1 MLKPLAGLLAM
12 LLSGSVAAYA
22 VTVANPSFE
31 DPILADGTHQQ
42 GGSGWTFTGADR
54 GTFNPSTSS
63 YGAGAPE
70 GQNVAF
76 ISNGGLIQV
85 TTENLAANQTYRIR
99 FAVGNRNDNP
109 LPQNATMLLQVYG
122 YEVSRSADTPKVFIP
137 AFQATIAAPAAGSFV
152 YQDYT
157 FTTNTGTPGLGLPIA
172 IVLSAAPTPSQFNV
186 DDFSLNVGAVGVQR
200 SVPVD
205 QPVAL
210 LGLGLL
216 MSLTAGFALRRV
228 HA

>member
-1 MLKPLAGLLAM
+1 MLKPLAGLMAM

-22 VTVANPSFE
+22 ITVNNPSFE
-31 DPILADGTHQQ
+31 DPTLADGTHQQ

-54 GTFNPSTSS
+54 GTFNPSTGS
-63 YGAGAPE
+63 YVAGAPE

-76 ISNGGLIQV
+76 ISDGGLIQV
-85 TTENLAANQTYRIR
+85 TTENLVANQTYRIR
-99 FAVGNRNDNP
+99 FAVGNRTDNP

-122 YEVSRSADTPKVFIP
+122 YQVTRSADSPKVFIP
-137 AFQATIAAPAAGSFV
+137 AFQATIAAPTAGSFA

-172 IVLSAAPTPSQFNV
+172 IALSAAPTPSQFNV

-216 MSLTAGFALRRV
+216 MSLAAGFALRRV